1 MLTVDASRRSHAWGL
16 RPLNASTARFGKQ
29 FGRAGDF
36 YLQCAD
42 GSLRVFMLR
51 MGCLCPEWA
60 SSFDIYLQC
69 AEGSLRVFMLRMGCL
84 CLPAWLV
91 YSANMDVQRR
101 WRKAD
106 RHCTS
111 GRIIPYILH
120 LRLALWLHMPYTH
133 SPRPQSPRETL
144 FQRISHGWAVS
155 FVGFL
160 QYRLMEDSFRPFAL
174 SKPSIGQVAT
184 FIDWIR

>member
-42 GSLRVFMLR
+42 
-51 MGCLCPEWA
+51 
-60 SSFDIYLQC
+60 
-69 AEGSLRVFMLRMGCL
+69 GSLRVFMLRMGCL